1 MLLSFIKVNKAG
13 KNNLNNPF
21 NSYQYSQGVLLIKPL

>member
-13 KNNLNNPF
+13 KNNLNN
-21 NSYQYSQGVLLIKPL
+21 LLILINIAKEYY